1 MLELVLLVL
10 LVLFV
15 DGVHRLS
22 VVQVLEDVTP
32 EGADVLD
39 ARVLLPEF
47 LTDSDHVLNVHGV
60 LVVLAVEQDQQHHDQ
75 E

>member
-15 DGVHRLS
+15 DGVHRLRA
-22 VVQVLEDVTP
+22 VQVLEDVTP

-47 LTDSDHVLNVHGV
+47 LTDRDHVLNVHGV